1 MMSKR
6 FTTVLIIFN
15 LIMAIHLFL
24 ASELILLQL
33 QGYKVVSVSTSI
45 DYDYPITPNGTPIP
59 RAVLFP
65 IINYP
70 LIIFSIMLIVN
81 ILFYFKFRNQI
92 DTSKTSS

>member
-1 MMSKR
+1 MVSKR
-6 FTTVLIIFN
+6 FTTIIIIFN

-33 QGYKVVSVSTSI
+33 QGYKVVSVDTSI

-59 RAVLFP
+59 TAALFP
-65 IINYP
+65 ILNYP

-81 ILFYFKFRNQI
+81 ILFYFRLRKVGTLQN
-92 DTSKTSS
+92 